1 MGAALGSLVIISFA
15 GSRSQQILWRKQV
28 VIALLTER
36 PNPSCATDV
45 RRPPRQFTQSPFAD
59 VRPDGNF

>member
-28 VIALLTER
+28 PLNRATHRETESLLR
-36 PNPSCATDV
+36 N
-45 RRPPRQFTQSPFAD
+45 RRAPPASAQSPVAD